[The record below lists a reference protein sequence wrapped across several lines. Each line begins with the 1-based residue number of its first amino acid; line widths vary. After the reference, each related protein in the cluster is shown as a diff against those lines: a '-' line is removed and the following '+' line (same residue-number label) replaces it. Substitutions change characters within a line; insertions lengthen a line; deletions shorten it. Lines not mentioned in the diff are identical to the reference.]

1 MGVGSV
7 RAVGGLKEGV
17 CEALKWS
24 GGETSPARWT
34 GGSSCAALAAWR
46 GKEDREIGTSQY
58 INIAVRDLV
67 KKCGGSCL
75 LWWLNKDFSHQMQ
88 MLGIQAQFWKV
99 KQTPLN
105 IGLFAWT
112 KENVNMVN
120 RRFELFYI
128 LLQQA
133 PGLQEWNNIS
143 VLLRK
148 FCQRKRIFLYP
159 LKRRPRFKSP
169 RLPLSLVTT
178 VIAPWKRVFSHR
190 PSCGTAKRLSKLR
203 KSPSGTIRSSWVW
216 LQSTA

>member
-1 MGVGSV
+1 M
-7 RAVGGLKEGV
+7 
-17 CEALKWS
+17 W
-24 GGETSPARWT
+24 
-34 GGSSCAALAAWR
+34 
-46 GKEDREIGTSQY
+46 
-58 INIAVRDLV
+58 
-67 KKCGGSCL
+67 GSCL

-88 MLGIQAQFWKV
+88 MLGIRAQFCKV
-99 KQTPLN
+99 KQTRLN

-143 VLLRK
+143 VLLGK

-203 KSPSGTIRSSWVW
+203 KSPSGTIGVHGYGSKVPHNNCPRETETLWENPTCILVGWMWSISNKGNN
-216 LQSTA
+216 LLIKNNAGSAARQALIEYYE